1 MGRYNEDSIVQE
13 AEAILDDGTEVLAAG
28 YFGLQDLIAAQI
40 AGGTAGA
47 MTGSAAEVGALGGG
61 LGAGLGG
68 AAAVKAYAE
77 SQGVTV
83 QLILAVT
90 QDQLVVLNRDTH
102 GRLPSRVAT
111 FDRATCDVEISKMGL
126 SRFVAITDAT
136 SGDKLTLH
144 GAVNPISAQ
153 SKGDKAVF
161 ELLAA

>member
-13 AEAILDDGTEVLAAG
+13 AEGILGDGTEVLAAG

-47 MTGSAAEVGALGGG
+47 LTGSAADVGALGG
-61 LGAGLGG
+61 GLGG

-90 QDQLVVLNRDTH
+90 DDQLVVLNRDTQ

-111 FDRATCDVEISKMGL
+111 FDRSSCDVEISKMGL
-126 SRFVAITDAT
+126 SRFVAITDTAT
-136 SGDKLTLH
+136 GDKLTLH
-144 GAVNPISAQ
+144 GAVSPLSAQ
-153 SKGDKAVF
+153 SKGDKAVM